1 MPSRT
6 VTNASFP
13 LRAFLAALVVPALSA
28 HAQVTINT
36 TTQTITGDTDFLS
49 SSFNGTPFRTY
60 LDSGIAVFA
69 IKGDLV
75 IPTNQIITIT
85 GSRPC
90 RILVGNNLIVNNG
103 AVFNA
108 SATLSTIPTPLPG
121 PGAGA
126 GGLGG
131 QGGPGGIASFLIP
144 LGGSST
150 LGGSGGNK
158 GTCNTFAGF
167 SGASGASGQSGQRG
181 FDGNTGGLGSPGLAG
196 ALGFGNSGLG
206 AFQGLGGNGGFAGSG
221 GNPGLGGSSG
231 SGGFG
236 SMSFAGNGTNG
247 SAGWPGSNG
256 TSGTAGN
263 IGISGNNATAPTN
276 SGSEFLFI
284 AGNGGAG
291 AGGGGGGGSGGSA
304 GGGGSGGSGGG
315 GGGTSC
321 NLGGKGGNGAQ
332 GGNGSLASNGG
343 NGGNGARGGGGGGA
357 LDVLVLG
364 SLSIRGTWTARG
376 ADAGLPGAGTTGGP
390 TRFEGGASQ
399 FGLSGAF
406 GVSGSGKGGNGGNSG
421 QGGNG
426 GAGGP
431 GAQGGNGGGGAGGT
445 IRIVGT
451 EFDLQAAIDV
461 RGGSS
466 SDGSSRAANG
476 RLQVGAHTATAYAP
490 GDVNGA
496 VAILNGPT
504 DANPYFSGS
513 PQTPYIAGLL
523 NGAAIAGIVPGLSA
537 RSMLEGLDV
546 PPNAVGAVVFT
557 IIDFPPLHY
566 NTANYTALLYLN
578 LSGSG
583 LRSPKIGAGAPNH
596 SVALKQFGWAKDS
609 RFSGLGPT
617 ALTELPADAVY
628 VTLTSGPLDD
638 LANLSVSS
646 VTGSG
651 SVGVARVNEA
661 IYLNEVLFLE
671 LPVPVCPADQNSD
684 RFVDD
689 SDFVAFAIAY
699 DLFDCSAPDMPP
711 GCPADINRDGLV
723 EDADFSAFAA
733 AYDAFVCP

>member
-1 MPSRT
+1 MVKSSS
-6 VTNASFP
+6 V
-13 LRAFLAALVVPALSA
+13 LRGHATALAAACLTCAA

-36 TTQTITGDTDFLS
+36 TNQTITGDTDFSS

-131 QGGPGGIASFLIP
+131 QGGQGGIASFLIP

-150 LGGSGGNK
+150 LGGNGGNK

-167 SGASGASGQSGQRG
+167 SGAQGQSGQSGQRG
-181 FDGNTGGLGSPGLAG
+181 FDGNTGGLGSPGLPG

-206 AFQGLGGNGGFAGSG
+206 AFQGLGGSGGFAGQG

-231 SGGFG
+231 NGGFG

-247 SAGWPGSNG
+247 STGWPGNHG
-256 TSGTAGN
+256 TSGSPGN
-263 IGISGNNATAPTN
+263 PGISGNNATSPTS
-276 SGSEFLFI
+276 SGNEFLFI

-304 GGGGSGGSGGG
+304 GAGGAGGSGGG

-321 NLGGKGGNGAQ
+321 NVGGKGGNGAQ

-343 NGGNGARGGGGGGA
+343 NGGQGARGGGGGGA
-357 LDVLVLG
+357 LDIHVLG
-364 SLSIRGTWTARG
+364 SLQIRGTLSARG
-376 ADAGLPGAGTTGGP
+376 ADAGLPGAGVMGGP
-390 TRFEGGASQ
+390 TRFEGGSAG
-399 FGLSGAF
+399 FGFSGSF
-406 GVSGSGKGGNGGNSG
+406 GTAGSGKGGSGGNSG

-426 GAGGP
+426 GAGGA
-431 GAQGGNGGGGAGGT
+431 GAQGGNGGGGAAGT

-451 EFDLQAAIDV
+451 EFDLRASVDL
-461 RGGSS
+461 RGGLDSS
-466 SDGSSRAANG
+466 GNSRAPGG
-476 RLQVGAHTATAYAP
+476 RLQVGAHTATAYEP

-496 VAILNGPT
+496 VAILDGPK
-504 DANPYFSGS
+504 DANPYFAGS
-513 PQTPYIAGLL
+513 PLTPYVANLQ

-537 RSMLEGLDV
+537 NAMLDGLEI
-546 PPNAVGAVVFT
+546 PERAVAAIVFT
-557 IIDFPPLHY
+557 IIDFPPLNY
-566 NTANYTALLYLN
+566 NTSNYTALLYLN
-578 LSGSG
+578 LSGSA
-583 LRSPKIGAGAPNH
+583 LREVKFGAGAPNH
-596 SVALKQFGWAKDS
+596 LSALKQFGWAKDA
-609 RFSGLGPT
+609 RFGGLGAT
-617 ALTELPADAVY
+617 ALNELPADAVY
-628 VTLTSGPLDD
+628 VTLTAGPFDD
-638 LANLSVSS
+638 LANLSFAGTSGT
-646 VTGSG
+646 VTATRS
-651 SVGVARVNEA
+651 NE
-661 IYLNEVLFLE
+661 IIFLNEVLFLE
-671 LPVPVCPADQNSD
+671 LPPETCPADQNGD

-689 SDFVAFAIAY
+689 SDFVAFAQAY
-699 DLFDCSAPDMPP
+699 DIFDCAAPEMPQ
-711 GCPADINRDGLV
+711 GCPGDINRDGFV
-723 EDADFSAFAA
+723 DDADFTAFAGG
-733 AYDAFVCP
+733 YDAFVCPG